1 MHKPLFVFLL
11 TFFIFSLPVFLG
23 ADERVASFGGDLGW
37 KNLSFSRSLEVSSG
51 HRGLPALVLSSKL
64 ENAPES
70 DDLYL
75 DFDSFPFK
83 EATGNYSVVSSTLL
97 STAATRARR
106 GSGAAL
112 CNTDGTALVLR
123 GSRGSLFST
132 PGSPGSFTI
141 EFWMQPAVTENGSVL
156 FQWRSSRTSV
166 AGSLYQY
173 IRSSLFR
180 NHMEW
185 TFSNIWITTVGVPL
199 NITLVG
205 KKNLIPGQWSHH
217 RISWDEITGLLE
229 YCLDGSTEDV
239 RYITS
244 TGTETGDVYPAIFG
258 SPADIE
264 IATRFSGLID
274 EFRVIRKAIA
284 FESLED
290 RHRVLGRYRSE
301 GGRFETNVVD
311 TGRLHAEL
319 KSLTTVS
326 HAPDQ
331 TGLAF
336 FVRAGDNFYE
346 WTATEPSWISVSPRE
361 PIAGVTGRYF
371 QVACE
376 LYPDGK
382 GLISPSVTS
391 VSVYYDEDTPPWPP
405 VKLYAVPENSSVTLR
420 WPASIDS
427 DTKGYL
433 LYYGE
438 RPGEY
443 LSKGSPFDVGNRTSF
458 TVEGL
463 VNGRAYYFA
472 IASYDSSGISSPGPL
487 SIEAFA
493 RPEFVREKK
502 N

>member
-1 MHKPLFVFLL
+1 MHKQLFVFLL
-11 TFFIFSLPVFLG
+11 AFFVFSLTVSLN
-23 ADERVASFGGDLGW
+23 AEEKIANFGGTSGW
-37 KNLSFSRSLEVSSG
+37 QNLSYSRALEISSG
-51 HRGLPALVLSSKL
+51 QLGLPSLVLSTKLQNSK
-64 ENAPES
+64 EPN
-70 DDLYL
+70 DLYL
-75 DFDSFPFK
+75 PFDASPFID
-83 EATGNYSVVSSTLL
+83 EAGNYQVVSSKLL
-97 STAATRARR
+97 STGSSRARR

-112 CNTDGTALVLR
+112 SNTDGSALVLK
-123 GSRGSLFST
+123 GKAGSLFST

-156 FQWRSSRTSV
+156 FQWRSSRTAVS
-166 AGSLYQY
+166 GSLYQY

-199 NITLVG
+199 DITLAG

-217 RISWDEITGLLE
+217 RISWDERSGLLE
-229 YCLDGSTEDV
+229 YCLDGSTEDL
-239 RYITS
+239 RYMTS
-244 TGTETGDVYPAIFG
+244 SGTETGDVYPAVFG

-274 EFRVIRKAIA
+274 EFRVVRKVLS

-290 RHRVLGRYRSE
+290 RHDILGLYRSA

-311 TGRLHAEL
+311 SGHQNAVMKRVT
-319 KSLTTVS
+319 SVS
-326 HAPDQ
+326 SIPPQ

-336 FVRAGDNFYE
+336 FIRAGDNFYE
-346 WTATEPSWISVSPRE
+346 WTATEPSWISVALGE
-361 PIAGVTGRYF
+361 PIKKLTGRYF

-382 GLISPSVTS
+382 GVLSPSVTS
-391 VSVYYDEDTPPWPP
+391 VQVYYEEDTPPWPP
-405 VKLYAVPENSSVTLR
+405 VRLYVAPGNGSVELR
-420 WPASIDS
+420 WPSSIDS

-443 LSKGSPFDVGNRTSF
+443 LSKGSPLDVGNLTSY
-458 TVEGL
+458 TLQGL
-463 VNGRAYYFA
+463 VNGQAYYFA
-472 IASYDSSGISSPGPL
+472 VAAYDSSGKAFPGPL
-487 SIEAFA
+487 SVETFA
-493 RPEFVREKK
+493 RPQLVANKK